1 MTKKKVIITVA
12 IFVVVIISAYYVYN
26 DMFPVAKSI
35 QYPSIEDITSIK
47 ISTDD
52 NNEGRKILGTDFAKL
67 VTHISNAKPT
77 RVRSVNDLPS
87 VRPYYKIELLTEEN
101 MFNYYIYKDNN
112 KVYIERPYEGIYI
125 IDSQVVN
132 IISEWFHR

>member
-1 MTKKKVIITVA
+1 
-12 IFVVVIISAYYVYN
+12 
-26 DMFPVAKSI
+26 MFPVAKSI

-132 IISEWFHR
+132 IISE